1 MLEYRILGP
10 VEVVTDAGPIPLGGS
25 KPRLLLGAL
34 LAERGR
40 TVPPDRLVDA
50 VWSEAPPPTARALVQ
65 TYVSQ
70 LRRALRPH
78 GAEPAI
84 VTTAAGYRVQPPDGA
99 LDHEAF
105 TRLARAGRQAM
116 AEERPAEAVDAFD
129 RALGL
134 WRGAAFGGT
143 DNRYF
148 HGTVAYLDELRLDV
162 LEERGSAALAT
173 GRLDD
178 LAGELV
184 PLVARYPAR
193 ERFLAQLM
201 TVLYR
206 LGRRADALAA
216 FLAGRAVLLDEL
228 GIEPGAM
235 LAATHLAI
243 LRDDAGVLGSLRPVR
258 GRSLPAQPP
267 AVPAG
272 SGRGR
277 SRPAQLPAV
286 PAGSGRRPDAPARAR
301 PVQLPAVPADFTG
314 RDRELEAIVA
324 GLTAARPVPAVPI
337 HVVTGAVGS
346 GKTTLANRA
355 AHAVAAHYPDGQLHV
370 ELRGGTDAPADPADV
385 LSRLLRALGDDPS
398 DAGSDPAVRLRERLA
413 GRRLLLVLDDAR
425 DNDQLAP
432 LLPGAPTCAVL
443 ITSRYRRV
451 GPPGAGRTE
460 IGAFDPDTS
469 RLFLERIVGA
479 ERLSAEP
486 EAAAAI
492 VAACGGLPLA
502 LRPAGERLAA
512 HPGWP
517 LAALAGRLADSN
529 RRLHELA
536 GRPADGNRRLDELA
550 GRPAD
555 GNRRLDEPTDDG
567 RREPPDGDRRLGE
580 PADEDQRLDEPA
592 GGGPDVRAALQRA
605 YRTLDRDARRALGR
619 LATLGRPDVP
629 SWALA
634 PLLGV
639 PARAA
644 EEIVARL
651 VDAHLLDLA
660 GHDPAGRPR
669 FGMHELTRL
678 FAAERYRAETAQSR
692 PVARYSRATAR
703 MQ

>member
-1 MLEYRILGP
+1 M
-10 VEVVTDAGPIPLGGS
+10 
-25 KPRLLLGAL
+25 
-34 LAERGR
+34 
-40 TVPPDRLVDA
+40 
-50 VWSEAPPPTARALVQ
+50 
-65 TYVSQ
+65 
-70 LRRALRPH
+70 
-78 GAEPAI
+78 
-84 VTTAAGYRVQPPDGA
+84 
-99 LDHEAF
+99 
-105 TRLARAGRQAM
+105 
-116 AEERPAEAVDAFD
+116 
-129 RALGL
+129 
-134 WRGAAFGGT
+134 
-143 DNRYF
+143 
-148 HGTVAYLDELRLDV
+148 
-162 LEERGSAALAT
+162 
-173 GRLDD
+173 
-178 LAGELV
+178 
-184 PLVARYPAR
+184 
-193 ERFLAQLM
+193 
-201 TVLYR
+201 
-206 LGRRADALAA
+206 
-216 FLAGRAVLLDEL
+216 
-228 GIEPGAM
+228 
-235 LAATHLAI
+235 
-243 LRDDAGVLGSLRPVR
+243 
-258 GRSLPAQPP
+258 
-267 AVPAG
+267 
-272 SGRGR
+272 
-277 SRPAQLPAV
+277 
-286 PAGSGRRPDAPARAR
+286 
-301 PVQLPAVPADFTG
+301 
-314 RDRELEAIVA
+314 
-324 GLTAARPVPAVPI
+324 PI

-370 ELRGGTDAPADPADV
+370 DLRGGTDAPADPADV
-385 LSRLLRALGDDPS
+385 LARLLRALGDDPS
-398 DAGSDPAVRLRERLA
+398 GAGSDPAVRLRERLA

-492 VAACGGLPLA
+492 VAACSGLPLA

-517 LAALAGRLADSN
+517 VAALAGRLADSN
-529 RRLHELA
+529 RRLDELA
-536 GRPADGNRRLDELA
+536 GWPPAGNRHLDEPAGGGRRLDEST
-550 GRPAD
+550 G
-555 GNRRLDEPTDDG
+555 GGRRLDESTDDRHLDKPTDD
-567 RREPPDGDRRLGE
+567 
-580 PADEDQRLDEPA
+580 DERLDEPA

-605 YRTLDRDARRALGR
+605 YRTLHRDARRALGR

-669 FGMHELTRL
+669 LGMHELTRL
-678 FAAERYRAETAQSR
+678 FAAERYRAETTQSR